1 LLGSGVTPFALS
13 ALKYSLFALLI
24 LFIWR
29 STRWV
34 VRGLTVESSPRPP
47 RRRRKDGRKGGSK
60 DEKKKDGER
69 LPPGPRSIVV
79 RAPNGA
85 KPQTVRITAS
95 MIVGRAADC
104 ELHVE
109 DTYASQQHARLFGKN
124 GAWYVEDLGSTNG
137 TFVNEQKLAA
147 PAKVQPGDKIRI
159 GTTILELRR

>member
-1 LLGSGVTPFALS
+1 MLASGVTPFALS
-13 ALKYSLFALLI
+13 ALKYSLFALLF

-34 VRGLTVESSPRPP
+34 VRGLSVEPAPRAS
-47 RRRRKDGRKGGSK
+47 RRGASKGK
-60 DEKKKDGER
+60 NEPA

-79 RAPNGA
+79 RAPNEA
-85 KPQTVRITAS
+85 KPHSVPIAAS
-95 MIVGRAADC
+95 MVVGRGPEC
-104 ELHVE
+104 ELQID

-147 PAKVQPGDKIRI
+147 PAMVQAGDKIRV
-159 GTTILELRR
+159 GTTVLELRR

>member
-1 LLGSGVTPFALS
+1 VLASGVTPFALS

-34 VRGLTVESSPRPP
+34 VRGMSVESAPRAP
-47 RRRRKDGRKGGSK
+47 RRGKGK
-60 DEKKKDGER
+60 QKEAAGER
-69 LPPGPRSIVV
+69 LPPGPKSVIV

-85 KPQTVRITAS
+85 KPHTVRIAAS
-95 MIVGRAADC
+95 MVVGRSPEC
-104 ELHVE
+104 ELQVD

-147 PAKVQPGDKIRI
+147 PAKVQPGDKIRV
-159 GTTILELRR
+159 GTTVLELRR